1 MPALR
6 RLYLSE
12 EEGALP
18 KINSGICVARPKTL
32 CFSPTDGGIM
42 DKFSCLNRQYGD
54 RTSVLTKQQFE
65 DSQAGETR
73 AQGLSPNSF
82 QAFAKGSESFG
93 IPSVETVKSFK
104 RSQSASPSIDFAKN
118 SFINFVTAILVLL
131 ITFNLGWLV
140 MFIRLYSRWTVI
152 RNLNRTLFNFES
164 FLLLGNLGIF
174 ILFIAYALGIRSL
187 RDILGRK

>member
-1 MPALR
+1 
-6 RLYLSE
+6 
-12 EEGALP
+12 
-18 KINSGICVARPKTL
+18 
-32 CFSPTDGGIM
+32 M
-42 DKFSCLNRQYGD
+42 DKFSLSKSSTRRSHD
-54 RTSVLTKQQFE
+54 LLTEQQLE

-104 RSQSASPSIDFAKN
+104 GFQTASPSIDFAKN